1 MPACDTPQNAEAVS
15 RSPDGPLARR
25 PEAAWHA
32 VTASLAGTQHVRV
45 SRDGGRTYPARH
57 ARPLP
62 ADPPGQ
68 PCTVP
73 VYDPAAGTGRLLVL
87 DLDPSCGCGS
97 GELVAQVS
105 DQAAELEQLL
115 ERLGGRYI
123 ADVSPGGGRHVFVLF
138 AAALP

>member
-1 MPACDTPQNAEAVS
+1 MRS
-15 RSPDGPLARR
+15 RPPSPVLSTSGSR
-25 PEAAWHA
+25 
-32 VTASLAGTQHVRV
+32 VTAAGPT
-45 SRDGGRTYPARH
+45 
-57 ARPLP
+57 RPGMP